1 MKQRLSIQ
9 LLGVGLVCL
18 ILLFYGKFQ
27 IEHIRQPLM
36 TTYKAPKSDFPVDM
50 RQIMA
55 GEFKGLTADY
65 LLLEIGS
72 FIGSSVRGTQQ
83 DWKNIYFALKHALA
97 LDPYFQQTYIYAQG
111 NLPWDTDMYKET
123 NELLDISR
131 RHRPWDWRPGFYM
144 GFNYYYFLSDYAKAS
159 DIFLETAKIKDS
171 PALIPVLGARF
182 AHKAHHTETA
192 VSLLEGMLTDPG
204 LDDFKRT
211 EIRKRIQALRGAL
224 ILEKALAR
232 YKQTFGDYPSRLETL
247 VDRQIITAMPVNPYA
262 TQYRFDSENGRVFF
276 DRVK

>member
-1 MKQRLSIQ
+1 MKHRLTIQ
-9 LLGVGLVCL
+9 LLSMGVGCV
-18 ILLFYGKFQ
+18 ILLIFGELQ
-27 IEHIRQPLM
+27 IERTRQPLM
-36 TTYKAPKSDFPVDM
+36 TTYTAPKSGFPVEM

-72 FIGSSVRGTQQ
+72 FIGSNIKGTRQ
-83 DWKNIYFALKHALA
+83 DWQNIYFALKHALA
-97 LDPYFQQTYIYAQG
+97 LDPYFQQTYLYAQG
-111 NLPWDTDMYKET
+111 NLPWDAKMYEET

-159 DIFLETAKIKDS
+159 DIFLKTAKIKNS
-171 PALIPVLGARF
+171 PALIPILGARF
-182 AHKAHHTETA
+182 AHKAQHSETA
-192 VSLLEGMLTDPG
+192 VALLEGMLTDPG

-211 EIRKRIQALRGAL
+211 EIQKRIQALRGSL

-232 YKQTFGDYPSRLETL
+232 HKQTFGDYPSRLETL
-247 VDRQIITAMPVNPYA
+247 VDRQLITSMPVNPYG
-262 TQYRFDSENGRVFF
+262 TNYRFDQETGRVFF
-276 DRVK
+276 DRVR

>member
-1 MKQRLSIQ
+1 MKQRVTIQ
-9 LLGVGLVCL
+9 LLGVGLGCL
-18 ILLFYGKFQ
+18 ILLIFGELQ
-27 IEHIRQPLM
+27 IERARQPMM
-36 TTYKAPKSDFPVDM
+36 TTYTAPKSDFPVEM

-72 FIGSSVRGTQQ
+72 FIGSNIRGTPQ

-111 NLPWDTDMYKET
+111 NLPWDADLYAET

-144 GFNYYYFLSDYAKAS
+144 GFNCYYFLADYAKAS
-159 DIFLETAKIKDS
+159 EIFLEIAKIKDS

-182 AHKAHHTETA
+182 AHKAQQAESA
-192 VSLLEGMLTDPG
+192 VALLEGMLTDPG
-204 LDDFKRT
+204 LDDFKRS
-211 EIRKRIQALRGAL
+211 EIKKRIQALRGAL
-224 ILEKALAR
+224 ILEQALAR
-232 YKQTFGDYPSRLETL
+232 HKQTYGGYPSRLDTL
-247 VDRQIITAMPVNPYA
+247 VDKKLITAMPVNPYE
-262 TQYRFDSENGRVFF
+262 THYRFDPQSGRVFF
-276 DRVK
+276 DRVE